1 MQKLPSLQIVHHI
14 ANTYHQNNHKTINW
28 HVGIFSDE
36 LRKRMK
42 LHQKDSE
49 IINKI
54 KMTQN
59 RRCHQNKSND
69 FVDYIKLSAVSQ

>member
-1 MQKLPSLQIVHHI
+1 MQKLPFHQIVHHI
-14 ANTYHQNNHKTINW
+14 ANIYHQNNHKMINW
-28 HVGIFSDE
+28 HIGIFSDE
-36 LRKRMK
+36 LRKRTK

-59 RRCHQNKSND
+59 RRCHQHKSND